1 MDDVLLIFQGPNNNF
16 LVAQCVGKERPPEC
30 AHLTH
35 TFVLTNVDLALGCI
49 QYFPAHELLAVL
61 DPVHSQ
67 HVSPV
72 SAELKNFFDVDV
84 AHEGEPRVR
93 QALGLLELH
102 GAELDLL
109 VWRVL
114 AK

>member
-1 MDDVLLIFQGPNNNF
+1 MDDVLLIFQGPNYNF
-16 LVAQCVGKERPPEC
+16 LVAQCVSKERPPEC

-49 QYFPAHELLAVL
+49 KYFPAHELFAVL

-84 AHEGEPRVR
+84 AHEGEPRIR